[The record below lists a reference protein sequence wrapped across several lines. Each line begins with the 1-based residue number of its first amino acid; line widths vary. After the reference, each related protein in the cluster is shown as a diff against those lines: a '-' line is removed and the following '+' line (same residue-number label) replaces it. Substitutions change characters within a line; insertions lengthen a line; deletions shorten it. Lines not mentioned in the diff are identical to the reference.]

1 MTGEVSNFRPWEVR
15 GGILAD
21 AMGLGKSLSIIALM
35 STDQCTNGFSNP
47 APTLLVVL
55 PSLLR
60 TWELELRKH
69 LHPGT
74 LRCLLYHG
82 PKRSDDIAS
91 ILAHEI
97 VITTY
102 DVVATEWKSLDK
114 GPRPLF
120 SVTWRRIVLDEAHE
134 IRVGTTLRAKAVC
147 ALRGHLRWAVSG
159 TPIQNRWED
168 LASLLN
174 FLRVYPDQDIRSLKL
189 MLRPNVA
196 DSYVRSMLAPLCL
209 RRSKQAIGLTNRTD
223 KIHKLDFD
231 AEEVSHYRNING
243 CVMGFL
249 GQQAGQTSLGSYSN
263 ILTKINSLRQ
273 ICNLGT
279 YYRGNIEAPETQF
292 TAMQQLFDQML
303 SAGVAMCCKCDKDL
317 SKGDENSEAQTGDTD
332 GLESSKTW
340 IATCGE
346 IVCASCFALSKTVMC
361 SSNGRCQYQSSCK
374 LFTVNSSDL
383 SGLPA
388 IRLNSRLPV
397 KMKALQKDLLGLPE
411 TDKSI
416 VFSFWTTT
424 LDLAGVALDQMHV
437 PYTRVDGKMHAK
449 QRQLALESFVED
461 PHIRA
466 ILISLRCGSTG
477 LNLTA
482 ANHVF
487 LMEPQWNPMVEEQA
501 LDRVYRIGQTKEVTT
516 VRYIVNNTL
525 EESIRHQQSKK
536 RNLAEQA
543 FALSRGRNDWLKQI
557 RTMLSNVP

>member
-1 MTGEVSNFRPWEVR
+1 MQAN
-15 GGILAD
+15 
-21 AMGLGKSLSIIALM
+21 
-35 STDQCTNGFSNP
+35 
-47 APTLLVVL
+47 
-55 PSLLR
+55 
-60 TWELELRKH
+60 
-69 LHPGT
+69 
-74 LRCLLYHG
+74 
-82 PKRSDDIAS
+82 RSCQ
-91 ILAHEI
+91 
-97 VITTY
+97 
-102 DVVATEWKSLDK
+102 
-114 GPRPLF
+114 
-120 SVTWRRIVLDEAHE
+120 AHE